1 MKDYNVK
8 IKRYLSFNKINLMK
22 KLFLLFAAAT
32 LLIGVQSCKQNAEES
47 AETEPVVTED
57 SDMKDT
63 VDISVPPAVADTRD
77 VKSPVEKGK

>member
-1 MKDYNVK
+1 MK

-32 LLIGVQSCKQNAEES
+32 LLIGAQACKQNAEES
-47 AETEPVVTED
+47 TATEPVITED

-77 VKSPVEKGK
+77 IKPPVEKGK